1 MKMLILVVAAT
12 ICSALL
18 LFVLWRYQPGI
29 PGLPRTPQARRLG
42 AAWRL
47 WLVFLL
53 SGLVVSAIV
62 TLAVGEPRES
72 SLGYLRFVL
81 SAHNGDDSWMPMLRA
96 SAFLREHPDQP
107 LYQSVFFGQH
117 VKFQYPLT
125 ALLPL
130 DLPQRLLGLEPDSV
144 VLIFKILSRLCLVAI
159 AAVFLKLFMGTVQGP
174 AAVRE
179 PLQFPRAST
188 RTLVALSLLSVAL
201 FYPIL
206 RSEYHGQI
214 QTAMTLAAGLA
225 LLAWQRGQPRM
236 AGLMLA
242 LCCII
247 KPQWVIVILWALLR
261 RQWRFAWTATWVT
274 GAFGLLAIAVYGAR
288 NVFDYV
294 SVVSFLSRHGESYF
308 INQSVNGLLHRLLF
322 NGVNLQGAGIVW
334 SGTDFPPFHPIVY
347 AATTVSSALLLG
359 SALLWK
365 LGKRHSVVDLS
376 LVMLSLTLA
385 SPIAWDHHY
394 GVLLP
399 IFAVLFPAAW
409 RRQPWG
415 AWTMPLMWIAF
426 VLSSESFVGATNPLA
441 GTTWNVLQSYQLFGA
456 LMVLGLLYR
465 LSWQEQRS
473 LAGLRA
479 SRGEALETGL
489 GRLA

>member
-1 MKMLILVVAAT
+1 MKMLFLVVAAT
-12 ICSALL
+12 LCAALL
-18 LFVLWRYQPGI
+18 LGALWRWQPGI
-29 PGLPRTPQARRLG
+29 PGLPRTAQAQRLG

-53 SGLVVSAIV
+53 SGLLVSAVV

-81 SAHNGDDSWMPMLRA
+81 SPHNGDDSWMPMLRA
-96 SAFLREHPDQP
+96 SEFLREHPDQP
-107 LYQSVFFGQH
+107 IYQSLFFGQH

-130 DLPQRLLGLEPDSV
+130 DLPQWLLGLEPDSV
-144 VLIFKILSRLCLVAI
+144 VVVFKILSRLSLVAI
-159 AAVFLKLFMGTVQGP
+159 AAVFLKLFVGAVQGP
-174 AAVRE
+174 AALRE

-188 RTLVALSLLSVAL
+188 GTLLALSLLSVAL
-201 FYPIL
+201 FYPVL

-236 AGLMLA
+236 AGWMMA

-274 GAFGLLAIAVYGAR
+274 GAFALLAIAAYGPR
-288 NVFDYV
+288 NFFDYLP
-294 SVVSFLSRHGESYF
+294 VVSFLSRHGESYF
-308 INQSVNGLLHRLLF
+308 INQSLNGLLHRLYF
-322 NGVNLQGAGIVW
+322 NGVNLQGAGLVW
-334 SGTDFPPFHPIVY
+334 SGTDFPPFLPVVY
-347 AATTVSSALLLG
+347 VVTTVCSALLLG
-359 SALLWK
+359 SVLLWK
-365 LGKRHSVVDLS
+365 LGKRPSAVDLS
-376 LVMLSLTLA
+376 LVMLSLTMA

-409 RRQPWG
+409 RRQPSG
-415 AWTMPLMWIAF
+415 TWTTPLLWIAF
-426 VLSSESFVGATNPLA
+426 VLSSESFVAPTNLLA
-441 GTTWNVLQSYQLFGA
+441 GTKWNVLQSYQFFGA

-465 LSWQEQRS
+465 LSWHEQRS
-473 LAGLRA
+473 VAGARA
-479 SRGEALETGL
+479 RRGEVVASEL